1 MRFRSGKGARGEV
14 EQLRGVELFDGLSD
28 DDLAQVARLGERV
41 SAEAGAVLMDQGAVG
56 TECFVIIEGT
66 AAVHHGETRLATDGP
81 GTIVGE
87 MALIGHRP
95 RTARVVAETPM
106 QLLCFD
112 IGHFKALL
120 ERLPAARERILG
132 ILHARAEANRALDEG

>member
-1 MRFRSGKGARGEV
+1 VG
-14 EQLRGVELFDGLSD
+14 LFEGLSD
-28 DDLAQVARLGERV
+28 DDLGRVARLGEPV
-41 SAEAGAVLMDQGAVG
+41 DAEPGAVLMDQGAVG
-56 TECFVIIEGT
+56 TECFVIIEGSAGIYHGDSHVAT
-66 AAVHHGETRLATDGP
+66 AGP

-95 RTARVVAETPM
+95 RNARVVAESPM

-120 ERLPAARERILG
+120 DELPAARERILG
-132 ILHARAEANRALDEG
+132 ILQRPRRGQPSPRRASG